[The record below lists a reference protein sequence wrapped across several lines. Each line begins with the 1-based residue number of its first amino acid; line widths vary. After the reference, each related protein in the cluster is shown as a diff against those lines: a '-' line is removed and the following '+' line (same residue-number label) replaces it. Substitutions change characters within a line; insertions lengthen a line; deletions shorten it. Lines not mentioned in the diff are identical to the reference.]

1 MIKLKLGR
9 RKEKKKK
16 QPSIDL
22 NSSEVSS
29 SDGAEVK
36 FLQYFLKVQEKFSKL
51 QKVRSMTWASRP
63 KASPPSLRN
72 LGLMPGNHL

>member
-36 FLQYFLKVQEKFSKL
+36 FL
-51 QKVRSMTWASRP
+51 
-63 KASPPSLRN
+63 
-72 LGLMPGNHL
+72 